1 MTVNLVV
8 QSVSCS
14 PCNWSL
20 HQLCACW
27 PTNMGFQAR
36 APHILMPPGTRMT
49 KWPGSQRPTGAAA
62 SGWTPAE
69 ATMARLCHH
78 SDFRLF
84 DLLPDEVTNR
94 FRTELWAKHSLQGE
108 NKGLVEP
115 LIHSLKMAT
124 SKDNNLLWMRPQP
137 GGNTQQCFLQRS
149 AYLKKKKK
157 VPTNF

>member
-1 MTVNLVV
+1 MTANLVV

-20 HQLCACW
+20 HRLCACW

-36 APHILMPPGTRMT
+36 APYVLMPPGTRMT
-49 KWPGSQRPTGAAA
+49 KSPGSQRPTGAAA
-62 SGWTPAE
+62 SGWTPAG
-69 ATMARLCHH
+69 AIKACLSHR
-78 SDFRLF
+78 SNFRLF
-84 DLLPDEVTNR
+84 NRQPDEVTNR
-94 FRTELWAKHSLQGE
+94 FRTELWAKHPLQGE

-115 LIHSLKMAT
+115 FIHSLKMAT

-149 AYLKKKKK
+149 TFFKKKKSSNK
-157 VPTNF
+157 V